1 MELHKSLAL
10 ANPANANVNTT
21 PTSTTLTPAQNPA
34 SLAAIPLQQL
44 MKPFPQLLGLNMG
57 IFDAN
62 ANQKLTTKVRPT
74 PTLVVQQ
81 NGAAVSA
88 KKAETRTKFAPY

>member
-10 ANPANANVNTT
+10 ANPANAANVNTS

-34 SLAAIPLQQL
+34 SLAIPLQQL
-44 MKPFPQLLGLNMG
+44 MKPFPQALLGLNMG

-62 ANQKLTTKVRPT
+62 ANQKLSQKVRPG
-74 PTLVVQQ
+74 LVVQQ
-81 NGAAVSA
+81 NGAAISA
-88 KKAETRTKFAPY
+88 KKTDTRQKFAPY